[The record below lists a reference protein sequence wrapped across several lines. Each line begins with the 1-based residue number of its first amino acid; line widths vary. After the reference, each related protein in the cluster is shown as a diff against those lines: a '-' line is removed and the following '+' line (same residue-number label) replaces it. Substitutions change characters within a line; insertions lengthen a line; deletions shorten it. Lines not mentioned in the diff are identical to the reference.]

1 MQLKKQLKATFK
13 MNVQSNWIVSE

>member
-1 MQLKKQLKATFK
+1 MQLKNQLKATFK